1 MEINVGSTVRTR
13 HGDVLRVVEFIDND
27 ELRMW
32 KCDNGT
38 AYIEEDLEVI
48 DERAGERNEAEQG

>member
-1 MEINVGSTVRTR
+1 MEITVGAVVRTG

-32 KCDNGT
+32 KCENGC
-38 AYIEEDLEVI
+38 AYIEEDLELV
-48 DERAGERNEAEQG
+48 EGGEAGEKENG